1 MSSGSAANATSKQH
15 KGGTIR
21 HVTKRIVAPVAAT
34 SLVKCTPSSDNLE
47 PHRPPSIT
55 NSTVHAKQRNP
66 IRPQS
71 IDRHTLIGIPLVSNT
86 AYEHNYSLRA
96 HEQSSLRPMAW
107 RQMLLSVVFPAH
119 DSVAQSLD
127 ALYRPL
133 ENMLEQTVNAKNDK
147 HACSSSTKRSI
158 RGRSHST
165 RKGNQVTT
173 RLKHRSSTSSTRGRS
188 TLSTRGRSTLSTRGR
203 STLSTRSRS
212 TSSTRGR
219 STSSTRGRSTS
230 STRGRSTSSTRGRST
245 SSSRKS
251 SDHPCSST
259 TPKPVPTH
267 DSAPYVSEP
276 HVNDTE
282 VTTTWMSKNA
292 FMRLYTTVQQTLSGV
307 NATSIALQTSLVDVF
322 NKFAQQYI
330 SPPVPM
336 LGPRDEP
343 SRIIADII
351 VWTLEKHRKIAIAAT
366 VDYGK
371 RGLVTHVAAIAVTFN
386 LLFVLATHQW
396 DCTSRRFESCRE
408 MFVDEFSDFALEC
421 YDKMWKA
428 HVKRIFKVKAK

>member
-1 MSSGSAANATSKQH
+1 
-15 KGGTIR
+15 
-21 HVTKRIVAPVAAT
+21 
-34 SLVKCTPSSDNLE
+34 
-47 PHRPPSIT
+47 
-55 NSTVHAKQRNP
+55 
-66 IRPQS
+66 
-71 IDRHTLIGIPLVSNT
+71 
-86 AYEHNYSLRA
+86 
-96 HEQSSLRPMAW
+96 
-107 RQMLLSVVFPAH
+107 
-119 DSVAQSLD
+119 
-127 ALYRPL
+127 
-133 ENMLEQTVNAKNDK
+133 
-147 HACSSSTKRSI
+147 
-158 RGRSHST
+158 
-165 RKGNQVTT
+165 
-173 RLKHRSSTSSTRGRS
+173 
-188 TLSTRGRSTLSTRGR
+188 
-203 STLSTRSRS
+203 
-212 TSSTRGR
+212 
-219 STSSTRGRSTS
+219 
-230 STRGRSTSSTRGRST
+230 
-245 SSSRKS
+245 
-251 SDHPCSST
+251 
-259 TPKPVPTH
+259 
-267 DSAPYVSEP
+267 
-276 HVNDTE
+276 
-282 VTTTWMSKNA
+282 MSKNA